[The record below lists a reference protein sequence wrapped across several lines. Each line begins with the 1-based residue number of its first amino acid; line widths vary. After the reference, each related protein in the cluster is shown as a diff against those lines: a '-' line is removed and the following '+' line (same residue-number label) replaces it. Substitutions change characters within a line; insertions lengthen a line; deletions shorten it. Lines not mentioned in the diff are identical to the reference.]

1 MSALI
6 YLASDTP
13 LEELKSP
20 HNRTMSVRE
29 ALALGIE
36 LPDILNPDEIDRD
49 DPDMLLWSDS
59 YTENPE
65 TGILEDCGFDDDI
78 SILAM
83 EGKTEDILTEKKYCA
98 SLQWPAYTK
107 GRAERL
113 ITYIRD
119 HLANASQIEL
129 WHIWMGQSYPPPRIH
144 KTFIRMEELDTEAVR
159 KLYECGVG
167 ELEPMAGRVRIEK
180 EWNTA
185 CEELE
190 RDVYYCYVI
199 YRSGNFF

>member
-13 LEELKSP
+13 LEKLESP

-29 ALALGIE
+29 ALALGRK
-36 LPDILNPDEIDRD
+36 LPDFLNPDTINID

-59 YTENPE
+59 YAENPD

-78 SILAM
+78 SILPM
-83 EGKTEDILTEKKYCA
+83 DGKSEDILTEKKYCA
-98 SLQWPAYTK
+98 SLQWPAYTA

-119 HLANASQIEL
+119 HLAIATQIEL
-129 WHIWMGQSYPPPRIH
+129 WHIWMGNSYPPPRVQ
-144 KTFIRMEELDTEAVR
+144 KTFIRMEDLDAGAVR
-159 KLYECGVG
+159 KLYECSVG
-167 ELEPMAGRVRIEK
+167 ELEPVAGCVRIEK
-180 EWNTA
+180 EWSTDS
-185 CEELE
+185 EELE
-190 RDVYYCYVI
+190 RDVHYCYVVD
-199 YRSGNFF
+199 RSGNFF